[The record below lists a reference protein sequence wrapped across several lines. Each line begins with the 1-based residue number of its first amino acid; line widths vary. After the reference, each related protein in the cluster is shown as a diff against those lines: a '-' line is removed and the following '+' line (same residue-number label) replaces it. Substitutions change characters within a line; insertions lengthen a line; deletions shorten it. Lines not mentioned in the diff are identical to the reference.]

1 MFDANKEIVM
11 AVPVLRPATLQ
22 DQAALDAIIKAKTE
36 ATLARSQL
44 LLDPAEVFS
53 GLKAL
58 HQQRAKRA
66 A

>member
-1 MFDANKEIVM
+1 MTEVGLPSTSLK
-11 AVPVLRPATLQ
+11 
-22 DQAALDAIIKAKTE
+22 DQAALDVIIKAKTE
-36 ATLARSQL
+36 ATLARSQP

-58 HQQRAKRA
+58 HQQRAKCA